1 MKFKEQLKEYQNLVN
16 SELEKYLRKQEVPER
31 ILNSSM
37 EYSLMA
43 GGKRL
48 RPILILATYEI
59 FRKDIQKCMP
69 YAVAIE
75 MVHNFSLIHDD
86 LPGIDNDDLRHGKAT
101 NHKKFNEAT
110 AILAGDGLLNYAYM
124 VISDDLKNTKQEDLK
139 NKIKVFSEFSL
150 SVDRMIAGEYVDTE
164 YEGKQIT
171 DKYLE
176 YIHKNKTGALL
187 KLCVRMGAI
196 LANAN
201 STDLEK
207 LTRYAE
213 KIGLAFQI
221 KDDILSEEG
230 NEEVLGK
237 PVGNDKKLEKCTY
250 VSKYGLQGAK
260 DILEKITNDAID
272 ELKEYGDKAEFLR
285 KLALYIKNRNK

>member
-1 MKFKEQLKEYQNLVN
+1 MDFKVQLKKYQEQVN
-16 SELEKYLRKQEVPER
+16 NELEKYSGKKDVPEK
-31 ILNSSM
+31 ILNNSM

-48 RPILILATYEI
+48 RPILVIATYEI
-59 FRKDIQKCMP
+59 FEKNINKCIP

-86 LPGIDNDDLRHGKAT
+86 LPGIDNDDFRHGKPT

-110 AILAGDGLLNYAYM
+110 AILAGDGLLNQAYI
-124 VISDDLKNTKQEDLK
+124 VISEDLIKSESEELK
-139 NKIKVFSEFSL
+139 NKLKVFNEFSTA
-150 SVDRMIAGEYVDTE
+150 VDRMIAGEYIDTE

-171 DKYLE
+171 DEYLE

-201 STDLEK
+201 EKDLEK
-207 LTRYAE
+207 LTKYAE

-230 NEEVLGK
+230 NEEILGK
-237 PVGNDKKLEKCTY
+237 PVGNDKELEKCTY

-260 DILEKITNDAID
+260 KILEEITKEAIE
-272 ELKEYGDKAEFLR
+272 ELKEYGDRAEFLR
-285 KLALYIKNRNK
+285 ELALYIKDRNK